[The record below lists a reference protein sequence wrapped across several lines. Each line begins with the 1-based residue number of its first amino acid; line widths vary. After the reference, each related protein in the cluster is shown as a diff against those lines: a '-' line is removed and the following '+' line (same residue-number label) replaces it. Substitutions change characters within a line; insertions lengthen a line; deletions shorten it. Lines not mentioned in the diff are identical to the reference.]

1 MIVNSSGINAG
12 NKVVSN
18 VADGVADK
26 DAVNVSQLKDAKDI
40 LNNKI
45 DTTKDDLINK
55 GFAIKAT
62 GGTVTK
68 KLGEAVEMVG
78 DDNIT
83 VKAEN
88 GKIAVNLNK
97 DLVLTGGSITMG
109 DNLMNDNGFKAGTN
123 TFNKDGLKVG
133 DVNINNDGIN
143 AGNKIISNVADGKI
157 NPTSKDAVN
166 GSQLYAVQKDRYCN
180 QKRIWYWYTKR

>member
-1 MIVNSSGINAG
+1 MKVIQNGADVTFTTVADLVADSIKIGDVIINSDGINAG

-26 DAVNVSQLKDAKDI
+26 DAVNVSQLKDAKDT

-55 GFAIKAT
+55 GFAIQAT

-88 GKIAVNLNK
+88 GKINVNLNK

-109 DNLMNDNGFKAGTN
+109 NNVMNDDGFKAGTN
-123 TFNKDGLKVG
+123 TFTKDGLK
-133 DVNINNDGIN
+133 
-143 AGNKIISNVADGKI
+143 S
-157 NPTSKDAVN
+157 
-166 GSQLYAVQKDRYCN
+166 RRC
-180 QKRIWYWYTKR
+180 